1 MRAYG
6 RLQIAPELDS
16 FVREEA
22 LPGTGLDAETLWGA
36 FDRLVHDMAPRN
48 RELVAQRAELQRR
61 LDAWHREHRHGAHDH
76 AQYKRFLEDI
86 GYLKAEPGEVR
97 VTTANVDAEIGE
109 VAAPQLVVPVSN
121 ARFALNAANARWGS
135 LYDALYGSDAIP
147 ETDGAERGETYNPKR
162 GEKVVAWVRDFLDG
176 AAPLATGSHRNSARY
191 AVQGG
196 RLMVE
201 LDDGT
206 RTELADGAQFAGYS
220 GDAAEPAA
228 ILLQHHGL
236 SMEIQIDRSTRVGG
250 NDPAGVSDVVVEAA
264 VTTIMDCED
273 SVAAVDAADKVHVYR
288 NWLGLMTGTLSES
301 FTKGGRFMERTLA
314 ADRHYT
320 APDGSELTLHGRSLM
335 LVRNVGPLMTTD
347 AVLDQDGAPIPE
359 ELLDGLI
366 TSLIACHDLAGRT
379 RLKNSRAGSVYIVK
393 PKLHGPDEAA
403 YENELFARIE
413 DVLGLAR
420 NTLKMGLM
428 DEERRT
434 SANLK
439 ACIAEIS
446 ERVVFINTGFLDRT
460 GDEIHTDMEAG
471 PAVRKAAMKGSAW
484 LNAYEQRNVAIG
496 LDCGLPGHAQIGKG
510 MWAKPDHMAAM
521 LEDKIGHPRAGATTA
536 WVPSPTAAT
545 LHAIHYHQVDVF
557 ARQRELVG
565 ATPPSLDELLTLPL
579 GDREAW
585 TQEDIQQELD
595 NNAQSLLGYVVR
607 WVEQGVGCS
616 KVPDIDDVALMED
629 RATLRINSQHIVNWL
644 LHGVCSEEQVMATLK
659 RMAEVVDRQN
669 QGDPNYKPM
678 SADFGTSVAFRA
690 ACDLVFQGREQPNG
704 YTEPILHARRAEA
717 KAGRVTTAPVRPRE

>member
-6 RLQIAPELDS
+6 RLQIADELDS
-16 FVREEA
+16 FIQNEV
-22 LPGTGLDAETLWGA
+22 LPGTGLDAAGLWGG
-36 FDRLVHDMAPRN
+36 FDRLVHDFAPRN
-48 RELVAQRAELQRR
+48 RELVGHRAELQRR
-61 LDAWHREHRHGAHDH
+61 IDAWHQEHGHGAHDH
-76 AQYKRFLEDI
+76 AVYERFLQDI
-86 GYLKAEPGEVR
+86 GYLRPDPGDVR
-97 VTTANVDAEIGE
+97 VTTANVDPEIGE

-162 GEKVVAWVRDFLDG
+162 GEKVVAWARDFLDN
-176 AAPLATGSHRNSARY
+176 AAPLAAGSHHDAARY
-191 AVQGG
+191 SVQGG
-196 RLMVE
+196 RLSVA
-201 LDDGT
+201 LSDGS
-206 RTELADGAQFAGYS
+206 RTELSDTAQFAGYS
-220 GDAAEPAA
+220 GDAGDPGAV
-228 ILLQHHGL
+228 LLLHNGL
-236 SMEIQIDRSTRVGG
+236 YIEIRIDRTTRVGG
-250 NDPAGVSDVVVEAA
+250 SDPAGVSDVVIEAA

-273 SVAAVDAADKVHVYR
+273 SVAAVDAEDKVHVYR
-288 NWLGLMTGTLSES
+288 TWLGLMTGTLTES
-301 FTKGGRFMERTLA
+301 FTKGGRFVERTLA
-314 ADRHYT
+314 ADRGYT
-320 APDGSELTLHGRSLM
+320 APDGGELTLPGRSLM

-347 AVLDQDGAPIPE
+347 AVLDGDGQPIPE

-366 TSLIACHDLAGRT
+366 TALIASHDLAGRT

-403 YENELFARIE
+403 YENELFAGIE

-420 NTLKMGLM
+420 HTLKMGLM

-439 ACIAEIS
+439 ACIARIT

-471 PAVRKAAMKGSAW
+471 PAVRKAAMKGAAW
-484 LNAYEQRNVAIG
+484 LQAYEERNVAIG

-510 MWAKPDHMAAM
+510 MWAKPEHMAAM
-521 LEDKIGHPRAGATTA
+521 LDDKIGHPRAGATTA

-545 LHAIHYHQVDVF
+545 LHAVHYHQVDVF
-557 ARQRELVG
+557 ARQRELAHAG
-565 ATPPSLDELLTLPL
+565 APGLDALLTLPL

-644 LHGVCSEEQVMATLK
+644 RHGVCTEEQVMATLK
-659 RMAEVVDRQN
+659 RMAGVVDRQN
-669 QGDPNYKPM
+669 QGDPNYRPM
-678 SADFGTSVAFRA
+678 SADFGMSVAFRA
-690 ACDLVFQGREQPNG
+690 ACDLIFQGREQPNG

-717 KAGRVTTAPVRPRE
+717 KAGRVTTAPVQPRE